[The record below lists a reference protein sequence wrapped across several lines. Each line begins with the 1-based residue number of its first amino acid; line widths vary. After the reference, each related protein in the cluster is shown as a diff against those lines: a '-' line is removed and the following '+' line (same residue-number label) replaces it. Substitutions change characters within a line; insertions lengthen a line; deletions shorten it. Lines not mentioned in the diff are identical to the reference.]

1 MAARAIWK
9 GIIALGDSR
18 VPVKLYSA
26 VEDRRVHFRLL
37 DDENFTPVKQRMVNP
52 RTGEEVPRDEVR
64 KGYETAEGAFVILG
78 EQELETVEP
87 EGTRDI
93 EISRFVEPASI
104 GHAWYDRPYF
114 LGPDGDEAPYF
125 ALAEALRNS
134 DREGVAHWVMRK
146 KEYSGALRVDGDY
159 LMLVTLRRAGEVI
172 PASALEPPAGRQPDA
187 KEFEMADQ
195 LLSALEDDFDPA
207 AYHNEYRERVME
219 LVEAKATGATIQP
232 AEGEPEPAAASLDE
246 ALAESIKR
254 AKEERASA
262 A

>member
-1 MAARAIWK
+1 MAARVIWK
-9 GIIALGDSR
+9 GILALGESR

-26 VEDRRVHFRLL
+26 VEDQRVHFRLL
-37 DDENFTPVKQRMVNP
+37 DDKNFAPVKQRMMNP
-52 RTGEEVPRDEVR
+52 RTGEEVPREKAR
-64 KGYETAEGAFVILG
+64 KGYETAKGAFVILG
-78 EQELETVEP
+78 EHDLESVEP

-93 EISRFVEPASI
+93 EISRFIEPASI
-104 GHAWYDRPYF
+104 GHAWYDRPYY

-134 DREGVAHWVMRK
+134 EREGVAHWVMRK
-146 KEYSGALRVDGDY
+146 KEYSGALRAEGDY

-172 PASALEPPAGRQPDA
+172 PASALEPPAGREPDA
-187 KEFEMADQ
+187 KEIEMADQ
-195 LLSALEDDFDPA
+195 LLSALQDDFDPA
-207 AYHNEYRERVME
+207 AYRNEYRARVQE
-219 LVEAKATGATIQP
+219 LVEAKAAGATFEP
-232 AEGEPEPAAASLDE
+232 AEGEPESRVASLDE